1 MRRASFVIPLL
12 IALGCAGAA
21 SPRPTIAPPPSPP
34 AVVTETTYA
43 DALRHFW
50 LRTPDDPTREA
61 LRKRLVEHL
70 LAKAPELITAGE
82 YEAVIEHLA
91 TVTQL
96 YTPAEIADGKLPAGL
111 EPIAHFLVERGSP
124 RGDEARVLSGLL
136 VLRGI
141 HGTAPALRGRAHA
154 RDPAPAQ
161 QYRRVRD
168 WGFDARSALGSPLE
182 RFEEGIVEVWEE
194 HARLTP
200 TPKVLST
207 LARLYVERRNALI
220 AMFQSN
226 ERRMPLSAEVFEGV
240 QRTAMSVAAIYLRHG
255 DIASAMSQLQAMG
268 ASGGLE
274 EKLIEILET
283 AREEGNEGS
292 GALLDLARHYLEDGQ
307 PDVSRA
313 LCVVGLRAQRED
325 ARFPQCLARIAATQN
340 DFAGA
345 MAWYAEA
352 VRLMPEERGLYD
364 EILEVLSSLM
374 EQGLFGSDPS
384 QTRTIAKRAAEI
396 LEERTRRWPDSP
408 PAVKPEELYLA
419 IAIAEMNAGNAPE
432 AEARLRKSLEA
443 RETVG
448 ALMQLGL
455 LLERVGRGPEA
466 AELYRRA
473 LNIVG
478 SEKNGSEK
486 NDAEPR
492 RAEILERLGDALRMQ
507 GRPQEATQMYE
518 QGLALWDENLSRQ
531 KGQRIGLAHLRRG
544 VLLGRLARRSDSVN
558 AFERAMELAP
568 EMRETYATILAYLAV
583 SEPDSRFAHRVFRAA
598 LNQLSLEPEWKV
610 YFALWLRM
618 IASRGNAPVESDVS
632 EILADLGEGDD
643 WSAKLAQYASGKLAF
658 ETLMESATDVGER
671 TEATFYEGARRFAT
685 GDLDGARQM
694 FQRVLDSNMVNFY
707 EYAMAQELIARTH
720 GAVPGAGSNP
730 PARAQSPSKTP

>member
-12 IALGCAGAA
+12 IALGCAGTA
-21 SPRPTIAPPPSPP
+21 SPRPTIAPPPPPP
-34 AVVTETTYA
+34 AVVTDTTYA

-50 LRTPDDPTREA
+50 LRTADDPTREA
-61 LRKRLVEHL
+61 LRTRLVEHL
-70 LAKAPELITAGE
+70 LAKAPALITAGE
-82 YEAVIEHLA
+82 YEAVVEHVA

-96 YTPAEIADGKLPAGL
+96 YTPAEIADAKLPAGL
-111 EPIAHFLVERGSP
+111 EPLARFLVERGSP

-141 HGTAPALRGRAHA
+141 RAQ
-154 RDPAPAQ
+154 DPAPAD
-161 QYRRVRD
+161 QYRRVRE
-168 WGFDARSALGSPLE
+168 WGFDARAALGSPLE

-207 LARLYVERRNALI
+207 LARLYVERRNALV
-220 AMFQSN
+220 ALFQSN
-226 ERRMPLSAEVFEGV
+226 ERRVPLSAEVFEGV

-268 ASGGLE
+268 ASGGIE
-274 EKLIEILET
+274 EKLLEILET
-283 AREEGNEGS
+283 AREEGNDGS
-292 GALLDLARHYLEDGQ
+292 GALLDLARAYLEDGQ

-313 LCVVGLRAQRED
+313 LCVLGLRGQRED

-374 EQGLFGSDPS
+374 EQGLFGSDAA

-408 PAVKPEELYLA
+408 PAVKPEDLYMA

-432 AEARLRKSLEA
+432 AEARLRKSLA
-443 RETVG
+443 AKETVG
-448 ALMQLGL
+448 ALLQLGL

-473 LNIVG
+473 LNTVG
-478 SEKNGSEK
+478 SEKHEG
-486 NDAEPR
+486 EPR

-544 VLLGRLARRSDSVN
+544 VLLGRLARRSDSVT

-618 IASRGNAPVESDVS
+618 IATRGNAPVESDVS
-632 EILADLGEGDD
+632 EILEDLGQGDD

-671 TEATFYEGARRFAT
+671 TEATFYEGARRYAA
-685 GDLDGARQM
+685 GDLEGARAM

-720 GAVPGAGSNP
+720 GAVPAAGSNP

>member
-1 MRRASFVIPLL
+1 MRRAPFVIVLL
-12 IALGCAGAA
+12 SLLGCGAA
-21 SPRPTIAPPPSPP
+21 TTPRPTIAPPPPPP
-34 AVVTETTYA
+34 AVVTDATYS

-50 LRTPDDPTREA
+50 LLTPQDEAREA
-61 LRKRLVEHL
+61 LRHRLVQHL
-70 LAKAPELITAGE
+70 IGKTSEVISAGE
-82 YEAVIEHLA
+82 YDAVVEHLA

-111 EPIAHFLVERGSP
+111 EPLARFLVERGSP

-136 VLRGI
+136 VLRGLK
-141 HGTAPALRGRAHA
+141 PD
-154 RDPAPAQ
+154 DPAAAD
-161 QYRRVRD
+161 QYNKVRD
-168 WGFDARSALGSPLE
+168 WGFDARAALGSPLE

-207 LARLYVERRNALI
+207 LARLYMERRNALI
-220 AMFQSN
+220 ALFQSN
-226 ERRMPLSAEVFEGV
+226 ERRGPLSAEVFEGV

-268 ASGGLE
+268 ASGGVE
-274 EKLIEILET
+274 ERLMEILET
-283 AREEGNEGS
+283 AREEGNDGS

-313 LCVVGLRAQRED
+313 LCVLGLRAQRED
-325 ARFPQCLARIAATQN
+325 ARFPQCLARIAATQS

-345 MAWYAEA
+345 MAWYSEA

-374 EQGLFGSDPS
+374 EQGLFGSDAS
-384 QTRTIAKRAAEI
+384 QTRAIANRAAEI
-396 LEERTRRWPDSP
+396 LEERMRRWPDSP
-408 PAVKPEELYLA
+408 PAVKPEDLFLA

-432 AEARLRKSLEA
+432 AEARLRKSLA
-443 RETVG
+443 AKETVG
-448 ALMQLGL
+448 GLLQLGL
-455 LLERVGRGPEA
+455 LLERVGRNQEA

-473 LNIVG
+473 LQLVG
-478 SEKNGSEK
+478 GGDKNEG
-486 NDAEPR
+486 EPR

-544 VLLGRLARRSDSVN
+544 VLLGRLARRTDSVS

-583 SEPDSRFAHRVFRAA
+583 SEPDSRFAHRVFRTA

-610 YFALWLRM
+610 YFALWLRI
-618 IASRGNAPVESDVS
+618 IAGRSGAAVEADIG
-632 EILADLGEGDD
+632 EILEDLARGDD
-643 WSAKLAQYASGKLAF
+643 WSAKLAQYAAGKIAF
-658 ETLMESATDVGER
+658 ETLLEAATDLGER
-671 TEATFYEGARRFAT
+671 TEATFYEGARRFAA
-685 GDLDGARQM
+685 GDLTGAREM

-720 GAVPGAGSNP
+720 GAVPGASAGAAQPES
-730 PARAQSPSKTP
+730 AQSGTR

>member
-1 MRRASFVIPLL
+1 MRPSLLVIPLL
-12 IALGCAGAA
+12 FALACGGAA
-21 SPRPTIAPPPSPP
+21 SQRPTIAPPPAPP
-34 AVVTETTYA
+34 AVVTEATYA

-50 LRTPDDPTREA
+50 LRTPDDPSREA
-61 LRKRLVEHL
+61 MRQRLVEHL
-70 LAKAPELITAGE
+70 VRKTPDLLAAGE
-82 YEAVIEHLA
+82 YEAIVEHLA
-91 TVTQL
+91 TITGL
-96 YTPAEIADGKLPAGL
+96 YTPGEIADGKLPSGL
-111 EPIAHFLVERGSP
+111 EPVAKYLVERGSP

-136 VLRGI
+136 VLRSI
-141 HGTAPALRGRAHA
+141 RSN
-154 RDPAPAQ
+154 DPAPAE
-161 QYRRVRD
+161 QYKRVRE
-168 WGFDARSALGSPLE
+168 WGFEARAALGSPLE

-207 LARLYVERRNALI
+207 LAKLYIERRNALV
-220 AMFQSN
+220 ALFQSN
-226 ERRMPLSAEVFEGV
+226 ERRVPLSAEVFEGV

-255 DIASAMSQLQAMG
+255 DIASAMTQLQAMG
-268 ASGGLE
+268 AAGGVE
-274 EKLIEILET
+274 ERLMEILET
-283 AREEGNEGS
+283 AREDGNEGS

-313 LCVVGLRAQRED
+313 LCVLGLRGQRED

-345 MAWYAEA
+345 MAWYTEA

-374 EQGLFGSDPS
+374 EQGLFGSDAA
-384 QTRTIAKRAAEI
+384 QTRLIGNRAAEM
-396 LEERTRRWPDSP
+396 LEERMRRWPDSP
-408 PAVKPEELYLA
+408 PAVKPEDLYLA

-432 AEARLRKSLEA
+432 AESRLRKSLAA

-448 ALMQLGL
+448 GLLQLGL
-455 LLERVGRGPEA
+455 LLERVGRGGEA
-466 AELYRRA
+466 AEQYRRA
-473 LNIVG
+473 LSIVG
-478 SEKNGSEK
+478 SEKHEG
-486 NDAEPR
+486 EPR

-507 GRPQEATQMYE
+507 GRPQEASQMYE

-531 KGQRIGLAHLRRG
+531 KGQRIGLAQLRRG
-544 VLLGRLARRSDSVN
+544 VLLGRLARRNDSVS

-568 EMRETYATILAYLAV
+568 DMRETYATILAYLAV

-618 IASRGNAPVESDVS
+618 IAGRSGAPVEADVS
-632 EILADLGEGDD
+632 EILEDLAQGDD
-643 WSAKLAQYASGKLAF
+643 WSAKLAQYASGKIAF
-658 ETLMESATDVGER
+658 ETLMESATDLGER
-671 TEATFYEGARRFAT
+671 TEATFYEGARRFAA
-685 GDLDGARQM
+685 GDLNGAREM

-707 EYAMAQELIARTH
+707 EYAMAQELITRTH
-720 GAVPGAGSNP
+720 GAAPGASSVQ
-730 PARAQSPSKTP
+730 PASARSQTAKP